1 MKVVI
6 INTITTTVNEYRL
19 VNQPLLKEEFSA
31 WFLLTAVLDFNP
43 SRYSIQTP
51 DFIILSSSLVTLPVL
66 FTKASGS
73 ISSAQLLISVA
84 IEYHFLLQLIKY

>member
-6 INTITTTVNEYRL
+6 ITTILTIINKYRFVRRCL
-19 VNQPLLKEEFSA
+19 ERIYGA
-31 WFLLTAVLDFNP
+31 WFLLAPVLDFNP
-43 SRYSIQTP
+43 ARYSIQTP

-66 FTKASGS
+66 FTKASRG

-84 IEYHFLLQLIKY
+84 IEYHFLLRLIKY